1 MCWLSCQ
8 RSFLF
13 LWPSLIDKAV
23 KSRVLLSHCLPH
35 VCVFL
40 LSLSTE
46 TTRNMNSS
54 WCSMIQNDQVLR
66 HSPVRLSIRSCA
78 GTVHSFARSAR
89 HPSLARSAALIRS
102 LARSFTHSRACEKV
116 KYCMPGNQ
124 NVLNRSVLVFFPSLL
139 FFSASHFLKRTLLL
153 F

>member
-102 LARSFTHSRACEKV
+102 LARSLPSSWESENFDVSKQFGFVPHYTGIVTGFTTYPSRV
-116 KYCMPGNQ
+116 P
-124 NVLNRSVLVFFPSLL
+124 R
-139 FFSASHFLKRTLLL
+139 LKSE
-153 F
+153 